1 MTTTIVPI
9 SLEIE
14 NFMNHKDS
22 FVDFTQFN
30 SCLIVGKDINDYRK
44 SNGTGKS
51 TIYKAIRYVLFN
63 NTDSKKI
70 DKIVRDG
77 TDKCKVTFIM
87 SIDSDIYKIIR
98 QRSNKSNKSDFKMFK
113 KNGEDWKPIDAKTS
127 TETDAILQKLII
139 FNYESFNNSILFE
152 QGTFSKLAEGTDT
165 EKRKILKEP
174 LNLGIY
180 SKYEKIAKDK
190 FSVIDKEFEKT
201 KSLIDSI
208 GDPDADIE
216 VSKNDLLI
224 VESQLNKEQQNYN
237 NIKNDISHLRSE
249 VSSFEKL
256 LSSDAAIISE
266 KLVEIDQ
273 KKTSITN
280 EINKG
285 QFQISSFE
293 GAVKAYNDKLLKL
306 KDEIDQTNILLNE
319 EEKLNIKNEDDI
331 HKEIEE
337 LESKQSR
344 GIKYVTSLEVDFDR
358 LSKPLPAGSQCSVC
372 FNELNEEYRE
382 KISKENKLKSAE
394 IEGKL
399 QLSKNKLAN
408 IKNKRK
414 ELYDEIKNIS
424 ARNSKIASLKNTLKL
439 KAGEISNI
447 EKTISSNES
456 LITSI
461 QANIKNLNNDFA
473 LLVNEEVEY
482 NKQTT
487 DFNIKD
493 TNKKII
499 ELKSKIKELE
509 NNERLIVSSLNNM
522 MVKKGILQERI
533 NSRSADSLKLADL
546 IKNKSL
552 LEKKVKIHS
561 KAVKA
566 FSPTGIP
573 TLIIHT
579 ILDDLQIEANMILEE
594 IRPGLSLT
602 FTTQKDDKDALDII
616 YKINGIQRDYSL
628 LSGGQ
633 KMYISFALKLGLS
646 IVIQKRLGVDF
657 RMLLLDEVD
666 QPLDAA
672 GQDAFVDI
680 IKKYH
685 SKFKICVV
693 THNDRLKNKM
703 THAILVEN
711 DGKNG
716 ATAKVVTSW

>member
-546 IKNKSL
+546 IKNKSI

-672 GQDAFVDI
+672 GQDALVDI